1 MTDSVGI
8 MDTLRLWAAHR
19 LQQARSSLWLV
30 PTIGVA
36 LGLVGAF
43 LLAPLGDTG
52 SWLLPLFV
60 GSADSARSVLSV
72 IAGST
77 MTVTSLTFTLTVVA
91 LQVASGQFTPRLMR
105 SFLADRGN
113 KVVLAIFLG
122 TFTLS
127 LVLLQ
132 SVQGET
138 DRFALSV
145 PTLGVS
151 VAILA
156 ALASI
161 IALVYFIHHLTQQL
175 RIDRVMARVGDDT
188 IAAIEANYRPA
199 HLDDKVDEVDLPD
212 HVTVVAAPR
221 SGHLD
226 NFDVDAMLGAAVAA
240 EVDVRLRPVVGAFVT
255 AGTTL
260 AWAWRH
266 DGGAVDDDAAHTIVV
281 EHVLLATDRSLSHDP
296 SFGIRQLVDIGTRA
310 LSPGV
315 NDPTTAVQAIQ
326 HLTRILRA
334 MAERDVGTL
343 VRARDGVT
351 VTVPR
356 PSFDDHVD
364 MAVNQLLHYG
374 HADADVLRA
383 LAQLLRDVAEGLTGT
398 ARHDTLAKHLD
409 RVERATEAGDL
420 DEVEREPIDN
430 AVTVA
435 RDVLAGMEAGTD
447 PHAS

>member
-1 MTDSVGI
+1 
-8 MDTLRLWAAHR
+8 MDTLRLWATHR
-19 LQQARSSLWLV
+19 LQQLRSSLWV
-30 PTIGVA
+30 IPAFGVA
-36 LGLVGAF
+36 LGLAAAL

-52 SWLLPLFV
+52 AWLLPLFV

-77 MTVTSLTFTLTVVA
+77 MTVTSLTFSLTVVA

-132 SVQGET
+132 AVQGET

-151 VAILA
+151 VAIIA

-175 RIDRVMARVGDDT
+175 RIDRVMARVGDQT
-188 IAAIEANYRPA
+188 VAAIEATFRPA
-199 HLDDKVDEVDLPD
+199 RLDDDVDEVELPDDVTVVPAPRTGHLDD
-212 HVTVVAAPR
+212 
-221 SGHLD
+221 
-226 NFDVDAMLGAAVAA
+226 FDADAMLDAAADA
-240 EVDVRLRPVVGAFVT
+240 GLSVRLRPVVGAFVT
-255 AGTTL
+255 GDTTL
-260 AWAWRH
+260 AWAWRP
-266 DGGAVDDDAAHTIVV
+266 DGGTVDVDEARRVVV
-281 EHVLLATDRSLSHDP
+281 EHVVLATDRSLGHDP

-326 HLTRILRA
+326 HLTRILRT
-334 MAERDVGTL
+334 MAGHDLGTL
-343 VRARDGVT
+343 VRARDDVT
-351 VTVPR
+351 VMIPR
-356 PSFDDHVD
+356 PNFADHLA

-374 HADADVLRA
+374 RHDAEVLRA
-383 LAQLLRDVAEGLTGT
+383 LAQLVRDVAEGVTGPT
-398 ARHDTLAKHLD
+398 RHEALATQLGRIARTVGDAD
-409 RVERATEAGDL
+409 MDDVERAPVDDA
-420 DEVEREPIDN
+420 IQ
-430 AVTVA
+430 VA
-435 RDVLAGMEAGTD
+435 RDVLGGQDAGAD